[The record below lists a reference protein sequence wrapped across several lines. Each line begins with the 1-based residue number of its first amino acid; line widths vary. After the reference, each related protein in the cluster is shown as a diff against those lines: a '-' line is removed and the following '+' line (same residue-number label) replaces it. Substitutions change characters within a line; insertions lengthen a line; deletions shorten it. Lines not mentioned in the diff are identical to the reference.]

1 MSWAALSDLF
11 NAREVGASKRKPVAK
26 GKTDSTW
33 DSIIRDIQS
42 CGLRNQTDDVPQSQA
57 NRPTPKKTPA
67 RPTNEVAQVQAMEE
81 VVHSARVTN
90 VPDSEL
96 ELGPFSENLPIALV
110 ERLERLLSKED
121 PYIER
126 EITERAAGNLRIQ
139 FLKQCKKGQKDR
151 CAIIWGALSNSERRD
166 FYRAAQMGKG
176 KSPQILLNMMEPDT
190 DCGES
195 SLDDFESRSDISGSQ
210 PGSASSVSGGPRKLW
225 V

>member
-11 NAREVGASKRKPVAK
+11 NAREVGASKRKPAAK
-26 GKTDSTW
+26 EKTDSTW
-33 DSIIRDIQS
+33 NSIIRDIQS

-57 NRPTPKKTPA
+57 NRPAPTKNRPHVA
-67 RPTNEVAQVQAMEE
+67 PTNEVAQVQKVEE
-81 VVHSARVTN
+81 IVHSARVH

-96 ELGPFSENLPIALV
+96 VLGPFSDTLPHALV

-121 PYIER
+121 PYVER
-126 EITERAAGNLRIQ
+126 EITERASGNLRIQ

-166 FYRAAQMGKG
+166 FYRVAASAKG
-176 KSPQILLNMMEPDT
+176 TSPTILLNIIEPDT
-190 DCGES
+190 DAGES
-195 SLDDFESRSDISGSQ
+195 SLDDFESRSDFSGSQ
-210 PGSASSVSGGPRKLW
+210 PGSASSVSGKNKTW